1 MADLRNVPWSPEAEK
16 AVMGALLL
24 SDGAFESIADCLRAE
39 DFLFRPHRVVFEAVA
54 ELAAQGRPR
63 DVVTV
68 YEHLAAREQA
78 EDIGGLA
85 FVGGLANEAG
95 SAANIRAYAEIVRAR
110 SLYRQ
115 LIGVATDV
123 MDSLYDRQDMP
134 VSEQLDYAESRL
146 LEVHNLIEGGAQQ
159 GPVVMREAYEQA
171 LHSINELADRGT
183 TLTGVDTGLRDLNR
197 MTAGLQP
204 GNLIVIA
211 GRPAMG
217 KTALATQISG
227 QAAVRGGGCALFFS
241 LEMPANELVQRL
253 MSQFEG
259 VQLERLKQPK
269 KLTDEDWDRLGKGQ
283 HLPAANY
290 WIDDSHSITLTQIR
304 TRARRLHRKHRL
316 SVIVIDYVQ
325 LVTAKAG
332 RKDITRDR
340 EVGEISRGLK
350 GLAKELGVPIIVL
363 SQLNREC
370 ERRADKRPM
379 MSDLRESG
387 SLEQDADLAI
397 LCYRDEVYHPKG
409 PHKGVAEL
417 IIGKQRSGPTG
428 TAEATW
434 YGPRALYSDLAG
446 PNREER
452 ERLHSGGPS
461 QGRGHD
467 WGEG

>member
-16 AVMGALLL
+16 AVLGGLML
-24 SDGAFESIADCLRAE
+24 SDTAFEAIADRLRAE
-39 DFLFRPHRVVFEAVA
+39 DFFYRPHGVVFGAIS
-54 ELAAQGRPR
+54 ELAGQGKPR

-68 YEHLAAREQA
+68 YEHLAEREQA
-78 EDIGGLA
+78 DDIGGLA
-85 FVGGLANEAG
+85 FVGTLANEAG
-95 SAANIRAYAEIVRAR
+95 SAANVRAYAEIIRTR

-123 MDSLYDRQDMP
+123 LDSLYDRQDMP
-134 VSEQLDYAESRL
+134 VTEQMDYAESRL
-146 LEVHNLIEGGAQQ
+146 LEVHNLLEGGAQQ
-159 GPVVMREAYEQA
+159 GPVVMREAYERA
-171 LHSINELADRGT
+171 LQNINDLADRGT
-183 TLTGVDTGLRDLNR
+183 TLTGLDTGLRELNR

-227 QAAVRGGGCALFFS
+227 QAAVRGGGC
-241 LEMPANELVQRL
+241 
-253 MSQFEG
+253 
-259 VQLERLKQPK
+259 LKQPR

-304 TRARRLHRKHRL
+304 TRARRLHRQQVL
-316 SVIVIDYVQ
+316 SIIVIDYVQ
-325 LVTAKAG
+325 LVTAKGG

-397 LCYRDEVYHPKG
+397 LCYRDEVYHPNG
-409 PHKGVAEL
+409 PHQGVAEL

-434 YGPRALYSDLAG
+434 YGPRALYADLQG
-446 PNREER
+446 PGRDER
-452 ERLHSGGPS
+452 ERLHSGGQPAHT
-461 QGRGHD
+461 GHD
-467 WGEG
+467 WGEV